1 MEFVLVFRR
10 DHRSTAP
17 QLEEEDLLM
26 YRKHWQDWYLSL
38 AASKRLARPVQRWD
52 AQGVAVS
59 QEGVMENAVVVEG
72 LIFIEASDYTQ
83 AAEIARDCPILLL
96 GGCVEV
102 LQGK

>member
-10 DHRSTAP
+10 DDRSNAP
-17 QLEEEDLLM
+17 HWEEEDLLM

-38 AASKRLARPVQRWD
+38 AARERLTRPVQRWD
-52 AQGVAVS
+52 AQGIAIS
-59 QEGVMENAVVVEG
+59 QEGLENRSTIEG
-72 LIFIEASDYTQ
+72 LIFIEAGSYTE

-96 GGCVEV
+96 GGCVEI